1 MSDGLINCKTIPE
14 FLKVLKDNDIQYV
27 DFLFT
32 DMRGKLQHTAQH
44 IDTIDKE
51 FLEDGV
57 MFDGSSIAGWK
68 AINESDMILM
78 PDPGTAVM
86 DIFMKEPTL
95 IIRCDVIEPS
105 TMKGYTRDPRSAAEL
120 TKLARRVQAL
130 RPHVDARLAFLE
142 LSLPSFEQVIAGAR
156 AHEVASGRQAE
167 GARRGARPR

>member
-68 AINESDMILM
+68 AINESDMILK
-78 PDPGTAVM
+78 PDVTKACFDPFAAQPTVK
-86 DIFMKEPTL
+86 IF
-95 IIRCDVIEPS
+95 CDVFEPS
-105 TMKGYTRDPRSAAEL
+105 TGKNYDRDPRSPGIIATSL
-120 TKLARRVQAL
+120 FFVKSVKDKRRI
-130 RPHVDARLAFLE
+130 D
-142 LSLPSFEQVIAGAR
+142 SLIN
-156 AHEVASGRQAE
+156 
-167 GARRGARPR
+167 